1 MFNEIQALTNCD
13 DLADVWKRAHSCRG
27 LKPRCPN
34 AHYIAFD
41 RTLAQAS
48 GHGPE
53 RLTRRDRGQGCRQQP
68 IIWFK

>member
-1 MFNEIQALTNCD
+1 LFNEIQALTNCD
-13 DLADVWKRAHSCRG
+13 DLADIWKRAHSCRG

-41 RTLAQAS
+41 RRLAQKSAATA
-48 GHGPE
+48 E
-53 RLTRRDRGQGCRQQP
+53 RLTRPGSVPGCQQQP